1 MTSRLRCSSIH
12 TPTQIPRRGSP
23 SDRSQRRIPR
33 TTDLASS
40 HGRRQHPRSR
50 LSELVVDK
58 VQSDVQDRGGVGQ
71 PTDAEEVDT
80 RLGIR
85 PRDLQGQP
93 TGGLDLNALAGSPH
107 CLDRLTQQI
116 DGHVVAEQEPRPG
129 GHGFEGLSGGRDL
142 DLYVHGRVGQ
152 MNGREGSGDRTSR
165 QLVVVLNHGHIVQA
179 HSFVG
184 AASAAHG
191 VLLQGPQSWRCL
203 AGVQNHGTGAF
214 KNIGPGPGVG
224 RNSREPA
231 DQVQH
236 RALPHEGGPG
246 RTSQYRYD
254 VALMDRVTI
263 LTEQLHVHLA
273 GSDALGHRPKDQR
286 DQWHPGQNTIGSG
299 HDVRRAALGHR
310 DGGEAGDVEPGED
323 SEVLVEGAVD
333 HSLSA
338 SLGELVHDRS
348 WGAIGWNEVVID
360 PSAARTAYV
369 CPSQWASSRS
379 VKSERTWPPRVSS
392 RSAATAVRS
401 CPTCNRFE
409 VSQESGSAVEPDD
422 ESAMTWRSLAAWANE
437 SAHRTAPVPSVMAR
451 WIAVRSLPA
460 TSVVSW
466 RRTRGWA
473 DFRSPADRREVMWS
487 AMR

>member
-23 SDRSQRRIPR
+23 SDRSQRRFPR
-33 TTDLASS
+33 TTDMASS
-40 HGRRQHPRSR
+40 HGRRRHPRSR

-129 GHGFEGLSGGRDL
+129 G
-142 DLYVHGRVGQ
+142 
-152 MNGREGSGDRTSR
+152 
-165 QLVVVLNHGHIVQA
+165 
-179 HSFVG
+179 
-184 AASAAHG
+184 
-191 VLLQGPQSWRCL
+191 
-203 AGVQNHGTGAF
+203 
-214 KNIGPGPGVG
+214 
-224 RNSREPA
+224 
-231 DQVQH
+231 
-236 RALPHEGGPG
+236 PG
-246 RTSQYRYD
+246 RTPQYRYD

-286 DQWHPGQNTIGSG
+286 DQWHPGQKTIGSG
-299 HDVRRAALGHR
+299 HDVRRAALGLR
-310 DGGEAGDVEPGED
+310 DGGEAGDVEPGEAA
-323 SEVLVEGAVD
+323 EVLVEGAVD

-338 SLGELVHDRS
+338 SLGELIHDRS
-348 WGAIGWNEVVID
+348 LGAIGWNEVVID
-360 PSAARTAYV
+360 PSATRTAYV

-466 RRTRGWA
+466 RRTRGCA